1 MFEITYKTAL
11 EIVTHEAIVRQTYYD
26 GGGVPTWSVG
36 LTSATGHKVERYWK
50 SPQSL
55 DHCLRVYIWALNNYA
70 DEVRKAFVGCALTEA
85 EFAAALSFHW
95 NTGKISE
102 ASWVKSF
109 KAGKI
114 GDAKAQFML
123 YDKPASIID
132 RRRAECALF
141 FEGIWKGNGKVTE
154 WTRVKSDGHI
164 DWSSAKIIDISTEL
178 RAAIAGD
185 IPASDKVIVEEK
197 VPVPVPVTPPS
208 HDAPWYT
215 SKEVVAPLVS
225 AGGIG
230 AISSMFEKFGGIPV
244 ANLIVIMTFGAFA
257 LAAVLYYF
265 KKRDVKAVKD
275 EVKNL

>member
-1 MFEITYKTAL
+1 MGMFEITYKTAL

-50 SPQSL
+50 NPQSL
-55 DHCLRVYIWALNNYA
+55 DHCLRVYVWALDNYA
-70 DEVRKAFVGCALTEA
+70 DEVRKAFAGCDLTEA

-95 NTGKISE
+95 NTGAISK
-102 ASWVKSF
+102 ASWVTSF

-114 GDAKAQFML
+114 GDAK
-123 YDKPASIID
+123 
-132 RRRAECALF
+132 
-141 FEGIWKGNGKVTE
+141 NGRVTE
-154 WTRVKSDGHI
+154 WTRVKPDGHI
-164 DWSSAKIIDISTEL
+164 DWGSAKTIDISAEL
-178 RAAIAGD
+178 HAALAGD
-185 IPASDKVIVEEK
+185 IPAADKVIVEEK

-230 AISSMFEKFGGIPV
+230 AVSSMFEKFGGIPLP
-244 ANLIVIMTFGAFA
+244 NLIALLVFGAIV
-257 LAAVLYYF
+257 LAGVLYYF
-265 KKRDVKAVKD
+265 KKRDVKAVKE